1 MILIMF
7 ENVAL
12 KVTERASLMPVAPF
26 NRIDGHA
33 FGSDH
38 LHIKWS
44 KILSEIIKKMR

>member
-38 LHIKWS
+38 LHIKWR